1 MTDVAS
7 PTMDPSPTYEAARPR
22 SHSLMSQSSITSVI
36 TVASIKNMRIRNWF
50 KEPQLYLVALIYTTT
65 RLFVNVSNSYMTL
78 YLQHSLKLD
87 NIYVAVV
94 PLVMYV
100 TGFLTSIILKFLTKR
115 FGFKVSFALSCVIG
129 IGM

>member
-1 MTDVAS
+1 MES
-7 PTMDPSPTYEAARPR
+7 PSMDPSPAYEAARPR
-22 SHSLMSQSSITSVI
+22 SHSFCSQSSVI
-36 TVASIKNMRIRNWF
+36 SALNVESIQRMRILHWF

-78 YLQHSLKLD
+78 YLQHSLKLE
-87 NIYVAVV
+87 NIYVAVI

-129 IGM
+129 LGK